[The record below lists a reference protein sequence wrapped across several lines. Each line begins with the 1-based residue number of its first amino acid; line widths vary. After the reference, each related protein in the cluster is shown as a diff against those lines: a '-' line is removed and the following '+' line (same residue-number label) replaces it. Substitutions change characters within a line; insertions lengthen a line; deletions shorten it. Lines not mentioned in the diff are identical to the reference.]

1 MSFLWIEMLWAL
13 LVVLALIAAYILVQR
28 RRQRYALR
36 YASLSLVRESVGR
49 GPGIR
54 RHIPPVLF
62 LTGLAIMVVAM
73 ARPVATVMLPS
84 QQGTVILTIDVSGS
98 MRADDLRPNR
108 IEAAKSAARAFVER
122 QPENVRIGVVA
133 FADGASVV
141 QAPTTEREAVI
152 AAINRLTLQR
162 STAIGAGILTS
173 LEAIFEESEASPAS
187 AAWNDPLV
195 LPEPTPRPTPVPRG
209 SYAPAVV
216 VLLSDGRNT
225 TGPEPL
231 DVVRQAS
238 DRGVRIYTVGVG
250 TPEGS
255 VLRFDGRL
263 IRVQLDEETL
273 QRIAEDTDGEY
284 FKADSETDLREIYE
298 SLSTNLIFEAEQT
311 ELTAGFTGAAAVLM
325 LVAGALSL
333 LWFSRLP

>member
-1 MSFLWIEMLWAL
+1 MSFLWAEMLWAL
-13 LVVLALIAAYILVQR
+13 LVVLALIAAYVLVQR

-36 YASLSLVRESVGR
+36 YASLSLVREAVGR

-54 RHIPPVLF
+54 RHIPAALF
-62 LTGLAIMVVAM
+62 LMGLAIMVVAM
-73 ARPVATVMLPS
+73 ARPAAIVMLPS

-98 MRADDLRPNR
+98 MRADDLLPNR
-108 IEAAKSAARAFVER
+108 IEAAKSAARAFVEK
-122 QPENVRIGVVA
+122 QPRNVRIGVVA
-133 FADGASVV
+133 FANGASVV
-141 QAPTTEREAVI
+141 QAPTTEREAVL
-152 AAINRLTLQR
+152 AAINRLSLQR
-162 STAIGAGILTS
+162 ATAIGAGIVTS
-173 LEAIFEESEASPAS
+173 LEAIFEEPGATPAT
-187 AAWNDPLV
+187 ARGDPLV
-195 LPEPTPRPTPVPRG
+195 LPEPTPRPTRVPRG

-225 TGPEPL
+225 TGPDPL
-231 DVVRQAS
+231 DVMKQAS

-250 TPEGS
+250 TPEGA

-273 QRIAEDTDGEY
+273 KRIAEETDGEY

-298 SLSTNLIFEAEQT
+298 SLSTNLVFETEET
-311 ELTAGFTGAAAVLM
+311 ELTAGFTGAAALLM
-325 LVAGALSL
+325 VMAGALSL

>member
-13 LVVLALIAAYILVQR
+13 LIVPALIAAYVLVQR

-36 YASLSLVRESVGR
+36 YASLSLVREAVGR

-54 RHIPPVLF
+54 RHIPAVLF
-62 LTGLAIMVVAM
+62 LAGMAVMTFAL

-98 MRADDLRPNR
+98 MRADDIRPNR
-108 IEAAKSAARAFVER
+108 LEAAKAAARAFVER
-122 QPENVRIGVVA
+122 QPRNVRIGVVA
-133 FADGASVV
+133 FANGAAVV
-141 QAPTTEREAVI
+141 QAPTTEREAVLG
-152 AAINRLTLQR
+152 AINRLTLQR
-162 STAIGAGILTS
+162 STAIGAGIVTS
-173 LEAIFEESEASPAS
+173 LEAIFEEPGARPA
-187 AAWNDPLV
+187 AVPDDPLV
-195 LPEPTPRPTPVPRG
+195 LPEPAPRPTRVPRG
-209 SYAPAVV
+209 TYAPAIV

-225 TGPEPL
+225 TGPDPL
-231 DVVRQAS
+231 DVVRLAS
-238 DRGVRIYTVGVG
+238 DRGVRIYTVGLG
-250 TPEGS
+250 TPEGV
-255 VLRFDGRL
+255 VLRFEGRM

-273 QRIAEDTDGEY
+273 RRIAEVTDGEY

-298 SLSTNLIFEAEQT
+298 HLGTSLVFETEQT

-325 LVAGALSL
+325 LMAGALSL